1 MLKKEVQSKGIMN
14 PDEEC
19 CGACCHFEHEDIDGW
34 GICPYIDAPIGFS
47 MHCSD
52 LCTTEKFVSHEA
64 KRHHLAMLRKCQRC
78 LGENVGTKQDLDVK
92 EIGEAI
98 EFVVDYVKIH

>member
-1 MLKKEVQSKGIMN
+1 MKEK
-14 PDEEC
+14 EEDRV

-34 GICPYIDAPIGFS
+34 GVCPFQDSPIGS
-47 MHCSD
+47 PMHCSD
-52 LCTTEKFVSHEA
+52 LCTTDMFASEEE

-78 LGENVGTKQDLDVK
+78 LSGNIGTKQDLDVK

-98 EFVVDYVKIH
+98 DFVVSYCKIH